1 MREKILKAD
10 ISAAF
15 ELCEEMTGAEEV
27 ATVGNSFFDRSYFG
41 TRVLILAPRAG
52 DEIAVAGN
60 MILNFTAAKAE
71 VFIAYSNFSAW
82 NDELE
87 CAMKILN
94 VPREKVIFLAL
105 KNLKADLKKL
115 LLNLRAN
122 IIFCPVDCENLSAAF
137 EEAMG
142 EILSST
148 CDYRPEVYQKFALA
162 TAVNSV
168 PDFYAPNLFSVR
180 RPKVG
185 VTDDYNFDVIDRAN
199 FSWKNRVRFPVAESC
214 RKTVLKNNP
223 LAAAINAYKSRRAE
237 LSPLKILN
245 SDEVFFERRTDNQ
258 IYRAKVYSTLNIDD
272 AEINSSDGEKSE
284 SDADESVSYSEK
296 TSNDA
301 TEFLSNAESVCDFKI
316 FGTENFTWRP
326 ADGNLIINFD
336 EEVQV
341 RRIVIYGNALDED
354 CAEII
359 LRLKCYKFFRG
370 IDKAGDY
377 IDNTNEIKMKLPA
390 RGQPCVYDVEK
401 ILVKHAE
408 IIPVNAGKK
417 FGIAEIE
424 FFANAEPLRK
434 ISPFIKL
441 CIGKDFFYKY
451 FVPDEIEKIPIG
463 LYRFHIDEPVKICA
477 DVNGENILTEVLTE
491 DEEIIL
497 NLSDAKEVILTA
509 EVVGN
514 ANVYDRAIVKRVGDL
529 AQIQLKVWQWI
540 DKISGK

>member
-1 MREKILKAD
+1 MREKILKAG
-10 ISAAF
+10 IGTTL
-15 ELCEEMTGAEEV
+15 ELCEEMTGVEEV

-41 TRVLILAPRAG
+41 TRVLILAPRPG

-71 VFIAYSNFSAW
+71 IFIAYSNFSTW

-94 VPREKVIFLAL
+94 VSREKIIFLSL

-122 IIFCPVDCENLSAAF
+122 IIFYPVDCKILSATF
-137 EEAMG
+137 EETLG
-142 EILSST
+142 EILNET
-148 CDYRPEVYQKFALA
+148 YDYRPEVYQKFALA
-162 TAVNSV
+162 TAINSA
-168 PDFYAPNLFSVR
+168 PDFYATNLFSVR
-180 RPKVG
+180 RPKLG
-185 VTDDYNFDVIDRAN
+185 VTDDYNFDIIDRAN
-199 FSWKNRVRFPVAESC
+199 YSWKNRVRFPVSESC
-214 RKTVLKNNP
+214 RKTILKSNP
-223 LAAAINAYKSRRAE
+223 LAAAMNAYKSRRDE

-258 IYRAKVYSTLNIDD
+258 LYHAKI
-272 AEINSSDGEKSE
+272 
-284 SDADESVSYSEK
+284 SVG
-296 TSNDA
+296 
-301 TEFLSNAESVCDFKI
+301 NAERVRDFKI
-316 FGTENFTWRP
+316 FGEKNFLWRP
-326 ADGNLIINFD
+326 ANGEKLTINFD

-341 RRIVIYGNALDED
+341 RRIVIYGNAFDED
-354 CAEII
+354 SAEII
-359 LRLKCYKFFRG
+359 LRLKCYKFYRG
-370 IDKAGDY
+370 IDKAGNS

-390 RGQPCVYDVEK
+390 RGQPCVCDVEK
-401 ILVKHAE
+401 IFVRRAE
-408 IIPVNAGKK
+408 IIPIKAGKN
-417 FGIAEIE
+417 FGIAEIN
-424 FFANAEPLRK
+424 FFANADPLRK

-451 FVPDEIEKIPIG
+451 FVPYEVEKLPIS
-463 LYRFHIDEPVKICA
+463 LYRFHVDEPVKICA
-477 DVNGENILTEVLTE
+477 EVNGENILTEVLTE

-497 NLSDAKEVILTA
+497 NLSDIKEIVLTA

-514 ANVYDRAIVKRVGDL
+514 ANIYDRTIIKRIGDL

>member
-1 MREKILKAD
+1 MREKVLKAG
-10 ISAAF
+10 IATAF

-27 ATVGNSFFDRSYFG
+27 ATPGNSFFDRSYFG
-41 TRVLILAPRAG
+41 TRVLILAPKAG

-82 NDELE
+82 NEELE

-94 VPREKVIFLAL
+94 VPREKVIFLTL

-122 IIFCPVDCENLSAAF
+122 IIFYPVDCEILSATF
-137 EEAMG
+137 EQALG
-142 EILSST
+142 EILNET

-199 FSWKNRVRFPVAESC
+199 YSWQNRVRFPVSESC
-214 RKTVLKNNP
+214 RKTFLKNNL
-223 LAAAINAYKSRRAE
+223 LAAALSAYKSRRAE

-258 IYRAKVYSTLNIDD
+258 LYRAKIYSTSDNDD
-272 AEINSSDGEKSE
+272 DEKIR
-284 SDADESVSYSEK
+284 
-296 TSNDA
+296 
-301 TEFLSNAESVCDFKI
+301 DFKI
-316 FGTENFTWRP
+316 FSNENFTWRP
-326 ADGNLIINFD
+326 TEGANLIIDFD

-354 CAEII
+354 GAEII
-359 LRLKCYKFFRG
+359 LRLKCYKFFCG
-370 IDKAGDY
+370 IDKAGNY

-401 ILVKHAE
+401 IFVKCAE
-408 IIPVNAGKK
+408 IIPVNAGKN
-417 FGIAEIE
+417 FGIAELE
-424 FFANAEPLRK
+424 FFTNAEPLRK

-451 FVPDEIEKIPIG
+451 FVPDEVEKIPIG
-463 LYRFHIDEPVKICA
+463 LYRYHIDEPVKICA
-477 DVNGENILTEVLTE
+477 DVNGENILTEILTE

-497 NLSDAKEVILTA
+497 NLSDAKEVVLTA

>member
-1 MREKILKAD
+1 MREKVLKAD

-122 IIFCPVDCENLSAAF
+122 IIFYPVDCENLSAAF
-137 EEAMG
+137 EEALG
-142 EILSST
+142 EILKET

-199 FSWKNRVRFPVAESC
+199 FSWQNRVRFPVSESC
-214 RKTVLKNNP
+214 RKTFLKNNF
-223 LAAAINAYKSRRAE
+223 LAAALSAYKSRRSE

-258 IYRAKVYSTLNIDD
+258 IYRAKVSLSDSENISSD
-272 AEINSSDGEKSE
+272 AER
-284 SDADESVSYSEK
+284 VR
-296 TSNDA
+296 
-301 TEFLSNAESVCDFKI
+301 DFKI
-316 FGTENFTWRP
+316 FGAENFTWRP
-326 ADGNLIINFD
+326 SNGNLIINFD

-341 RRIVIYGNALDED
+341 RRIVVYGNALDED

-408 IIPVNAGKK
+408 IIPVNAGKN

>member
-71 VFIAYSNFSAW
+71 VFIAYSNVSAW

-94 VPREKVIFLAL
+94 VLREKVIFLAL

-122 IIFCPVDCENLSAAF
+122 IIFYPVDCENLSATF
-137 EEAMG
+137 EQALG
-142 EILSST
+142 EILNET
-148 CDYRPEVYQKFALA
+148 CDYRPEVYQKFSLA

-185 VTDDYNFDVIDRAN
+185 VTDDYNFDIIDRAN
-199 FSWKNRVRFPVAESC
+199 FSWQNRVRFPVSESC
-214 RKTVLKNNP
+214 RKTVLKNNF
-223 LAAAINAYKSRRAE
+223 LAAALSAYKSRRSE

-258 IYRAKVYSTLNIDD
+258 IYRAKVSLSDSENISSD
-272 AEINSSDGEKSE
+272 AER
-284 SDADESVSYSEK
+284 VR
-296 TSNDA
+296 
-301 TEFLSNAESVCDFKI
+301 DFKI
-316 FGTENFTWRP
+316 FGAENFTWRP
-326 ADGNLIINFD
+326 ADGNLTINFD

-341 RRIVIYGNALDED
+341 RRIVIYGNALDD
-354 CAEII
+354 DGAEII
-359 LRLKCYKFFRG
+359 LRLKCYKFLRG

-390 RGQPCVYDVEK
+390 RGQPCIYDVEK
-401 ILVKHAE
+401 IFVKRAE
-408 IIPVNAGKK
+408 IIPLNAGKN

-451 FVPDEIEKIPIG
+451 FVPDEVEKIPIG

-477 DVNGENILTEVLTE
+477 EVNGENILTEVLTE

-497 NLSDAKEVILTA
+497 NLSDAKEVVLTA

>member
-1 MREKILKAD
+1 MREKVLKAG
-10 ISAAF
+10 ISTAF
-15 ELCEEMTGAEEV
+15 EICEEMTGAEEV
-27 ATVGNSFFDRSYFG
+27 ESAGNSFFDRSYFG

-82 NDELE
+82 NEELE

-105 KNLKADLKKL
+105 KNLKADLKKI

-122 IIFCPVDCENLSAAF
+122 IIFYPVDSENLSAAF
-137 EEAMG
+137 EEALS
-142 EILSST
+142 EILNST
-148 CDYRPEVYQKFALA
+148 YDYRPEVYQKFALA
-162 TAVNSV
+162 TAVNAA

-199 FSWKNRVRFPVAESC
+199 FSWQNRVRFPVSESC

-223 LAAAINAYKSRRAE
+223 LAAALNAYKSRRAE

-258 IYRAKVYSTLNIDD
+258 LYHAKISV
-272 AEINSSDGEKSE
+272 GENFL
-284 SDADESVSYSEK
+284 SDADKNLS
-296 TSNDA
+296 DA
-301 TEFLSNAESVCDFKI
+301 ERVRDFKI
-316 FGTENFTWRP
+316 FGAENFTWRP
-326 ADGNLIINFD
+326 AGGNLIIDFD

-341 RRIVIYGNALDED
+341 RRIVIYGNALNED
-354 CAEII
+354 SAEII
-359 LRLKCYKFFRG
+359 LRFQCYKFYRG

-401 ILVKHAE
+401 IFVKRAE
-408 IIPVNAGKK
+408 IIPVNAGKN

-477 DVNGENILTEVLTE
+477 EVNGENILTEVLTE

-497 NLSDAKEVILTA
+497 NLSDAKEVVLTA

-514 ANVYDRAIVKRVGDL
+514 ANIYDRTIIKRVGDL

>member
-105 KNLKADLKKL
+105 KNLKADLKNL
-115 LLNLRAN
+115 LMNLRAN
-122 IIFCPVDCENLSAAF
+122 IIFCPVDCENLSATF
-137 EEAMG
+137 EEVMG
-142 EILSST
+142 EILNST
-148 CDYRPEVYQKFALA
+148 CDYRPEVYQKFALS
-162 TAVNSV
+162 TALNAF

-180 RPKVG
+180 RPKLG
-185 VTDDYNFDVIDRAN
+185 VTDDYNFDVIDRAK

-214 RKTVLKNNP
+214 RKTLLKNNP

-237 LSPLKILN
+237 LSPLRILN

-258 IYRAKVYSTLNIDD
+258 IYRAKVYSTSDND
-272 AEINSSDGEKSE
+272 ETEKNSSAGTESSSCAEKNL
-284 SDADESVSYSEK
+284 SY
-296 TSNDA
+296 
-301 TEFLSNAESVCDFKI
+301 AERVRDFKI
-316 FGTENFTWRP
+316 FGAENFLWRTFN
-326 ADGNLIINFD
+326 GNLTINFD

-341 RRIVIYGNALDED
+341 RRIVIYGNALDESD
-354 CAEII
+354 AEIV
-359 LRLKCYKFFRG
+359 LRLECYKFYAG
-370 IDKAGDY
+370 IDKASDY

-390 RGQPCVYDVEK
+390 RGQPCVCDVEK
-401 ILVKHAE
+401 IFVKHAE
-408 IIPVNAGKK
+408 IIPINAGKN

-424 FFANAEPLRK
+424 LFANAEPIRK

-451 FVPDEIEKIPIG
+451 FVPDEVEKIPIG

-477 DVNGENILTEVLTE
+477 EVNGENILTEVLTE

-497 NLSDAKEVILTA
+497 NLSDAKEVVLTA

-514 ANVYDRAIVKRVGDL
+514 ANIYDRTIIKRVGDL